1 MSSKLKPK
9 LKKLANGLTVVF
21 LKEETQRTATALVL
35 VTTGSKYE
43 QKEENGIAH
52 FLEHMCFKGTERRPN
67 AMMISSELD
76 GLGAE
81 YNAFTGHEY
90 TGYYAKVASAHLPRA
105 LDIIGD
111 IYCNP
116 LLTDEDIEREKGVIS
131 DEINMYEDVPMRK
144 IGDIFMKTLYGD
156 QPAGWSIAGTKEQIA
171 KYTRKDILKFRKKH
185 YVPTATTVI
194 VSGNF
199 DDALVF
205 KQIKA
210 LFGNLTEGKKV
221 GKKKVNDKQTAP
233 ALSVFYKESDQTHIV
248 LGVRSY
254 PLTHPSFYALT
265 VLSAVLGGGMS
276 SRLFHKVRIELGLG
290 YYVRASNDAFT
301 DHGVLAASVG
311 VDNMRAPEVVP
322 AILEEF
328 EKLAVEPISKEE
340 MQKAKDMLAG
350 RMLLGLESS
359 DELAEYYGFQWVLRN
374 EFVAPEEAIRR
385 INKVTAEEVQELAK
399 KIFLENRLNMA
410 VIGPWKDDKDFRSL
424 LKFS

>member
-1 MSSKLKPK
+1 MSTRSKPK
-9 LKKLANGLTVVF
+9 LKKLPNGLTVVF
-21 LKEETQRTATALVL
+21 LKEEAQRTATALVL

-43 QKEENGIAH
+43 SKEENGIAH
-52 FLEHMCFKGTERRPN
+52 FLEHMCFKGTTRRPN
-67 AMMISSELD
+67 AMTISSELD

-90 TGYYAKVASAHLPRA
+90 TGYYAKVAAAHLPRA

-111 IYCNP
+111 IYCDP
-116 LLTDEDIEREKGVIS
+116 LLAEEDIEREKGVIA

-171 KYTRKDILKFRKKH
+171 KFTRKDILRFRKKH
-185 YVPTATTVI
+185 YVPTATTVV

-199 DDALVF
+199 DEGEVF
-205 KQIKA
+205 RQIKK
-210 LFGNLTEGKKV
+210 LFGGLEEGKKV
-221 GKKKVNDKQTAP
+221 GKKKVNDKQLAP
-233 ALSVFYKESDQTHIV
+233 ALTVAYKESDQTHIV

-254 PLTHPSFYALT
+254 PLTHPSFYTLT

-276 SRLFHKVRIELGLG
+276 SRLFHKIRVELGLG

-311 VDNMRAPEVVP
+311 VDNMRAPEVIP
-322 AILEEF
+322 AIIEEF
-328 EKLAVEPISKEE
+328 ERLAEE
-340 MQKAKDMLAG
+340 LIDKDELKKAKDMLAG

-374 EFVAPEEAIRR
+374 EFIGPEEAIKR
-385 INKVTAEEVQELAK
+385 INRVTAKEVRELAR
-399 KIFLENRLNMA
+399 KIFLENRLNLA
-410 VIGPWKDDKDFRSL
+410 IIGPWKDDKQFRKQ
-424 LKFS
+424 LKFK